1 MIGQRKRFWAE
12 VDMDAVADN
21 FSQIRS
27 RIKKQTKICC
37 VIKANAYG
45 NGAVQLARFYE
56 KAGADFFAVSNIEEA
71 LQLRL
76 NGIGKPVLIMG
87 YTPADCAEILAK
99 NNISQA
105 VFSEEYA
112 QQLAEEARK
121 KSVRLKIHIK
131 LDTGMGRIGFD
142 CKHGDYYIKALLTVC
157 KQDVFETEG
166 IFTHFAN
173 ADSGEGGAA
182 YTKMQFTLFCEATE
196 KLKESGVTFAIRH
209 CANSATMLDYPEYQ
223 LDMVRAGIILYGLQP
238 AAEILNPLPLKETLS
253 LKSVVSQVKTVQKGD
268 CISYGCTFKAPYDM
282 RVATISGGYAD
293 GYWRSNGKNGAC
305 VLVHGKRAP
314 ILGRICMDQMVVDVT
329 NIEDAKQDDVVTVM
343 GAEQKERIGAEE
355 LAELNG
361 TIGYEIICAVGERVP
376 RFYKQGGEI
385 VAIRDSII
393 NVE

>member
-12 VDMDAVADN
+12 VDLDAAEDN
-21 FSQIRS
+21 FVQIRS
-27 RIKKQTKICC
+27 HIKEETKLCC

-45 NGAVQLARFYE
+45 NGAVQLARLYE
-56 KAGADFFAVSNIEEA
+56 KLGADFFAVSNIEEA
-71 LQLRL
+71 MQLRL
-76 NGIGKPVLIMG
+76 NGIEKPVLILG
-87 YTPADCAEILAK
+87 YTPIECVGILAE

-105 VFSEEYA
+105 VFSEEYGVR
-112 QQLAEEARK
+112 LADEAHK
-121 KSVRLKIHIK
+121 KSVQIKVHIK

-142 CKHGDYYIKALLTVC
+142 CKHGDSMEALLSVC
-157 KQDVFETEG
+157 KNDAIEPEG

-173 ADSGEGGAA
+173 ADSGKIGAE
-182 YTKMQFTLFCEATE
+182 YTKMQFELFCGAVE
-196 KLKESGVTFAIRH
+196 KLREKGVHFSVRH
-209 CANSATMLDYPEYQ
+209 CANSATVLDYPEYQ
-223 LDMVRAGIILYGLQP
+223 LDMVRAGVILYGLQP

-253 LKSVVSQVKTVQKGD
+253 LKSVVSQVKMIKKGD
-268 CISYGCTFKAPYDM
+268 CVSYGCTFEAPYDM

-293 GYWRSNGKNGAC
+293 GYWRSNGKNGAY

-314 ILGRICMDQMVVDVT
+314 IVGRVCMDQMVVDVT
-329 NIEDAKQDDVVTVM
+329 NIEDVKQDDVVTVM
-343 GAEQKERIGAEE
+343 GAEQNEKIGAKE

-376 RFYKQGGEI
+376 RFYRRNGEI